1 MPSQGPQGQ
10 RSEESCVGAIFGPM
24 LPANFIPTQAK
35 VGLSLGHSIQDLR
48 HPCLGREAC
57 LSSGAHSTVS
67 SAVETL
73 TRSSC
78 FSTHAQ
84 WGEVREET
92 NKLLVFSLGLP
103 LIPCSHLQDQRLHHP
118 RSHRGSLRAEPTG
131 PPAPASIHASGR
143 YGHLS
148 RQHPVLASVFLFL
161 NTLPSLICMT
171 ASLAFGNHAS
181 GHRVPSIDYFSFLLT
196 EDNIQTFRC
205 ASRASQDTEA
215 PLAPVPPP
223 PPPPPTSSS
232 RSGPLP
238 CSLLTS
244 PALPRE
250 ASGWSVSVQCP
261 GDLVCPLLL
270 PSLPSGVHVTTRP
283 R

>member
-10 RSEESCVGAIFGPM
+10 CSEESHVGTIFGPM
-24 LPANFIPTQAK
+24 LPASFIPTQAK

-84 WGEVREET
+84 RGEVRKET
-92 NKLLVFSLGLP
+92 NKLLVFSPGLP
-103 LIPCSHLQDQRLHHP
+103 LITLFPSSRPAPPSPEVSPWKPESRAHRASRSGVHPREWQVRTPLPTAPCSCLCLPISQHPPLFDLHDSQAGLWEPCLWSQSPRRRLFQLP
-118 RSHRGSLRAEPTG
+118 SHRG
-131 PPAPASIHASGR
+131 
-143 YGHLS
+143 
-148 RQHPVLASVFLFL
+148 QHPNFQACLQS
-161 NTLPSLICMT
+161 LP
-171 ASLAFGNHAS
+171 GRS
-181 GHRVPSIDYFSFLLT
+181 GPSGP
-196 EDNIQTFRC
+196 C
-205 ASRASQDTEA
+205 A
-215 PLAPVPPP
+215 
-223 PPPPPTSSS
+223 PPPPTSSS

-238 CSLLTS
+238 CSLLTC

-261 GDLVCPLLL
+261 GDLVCSLLL